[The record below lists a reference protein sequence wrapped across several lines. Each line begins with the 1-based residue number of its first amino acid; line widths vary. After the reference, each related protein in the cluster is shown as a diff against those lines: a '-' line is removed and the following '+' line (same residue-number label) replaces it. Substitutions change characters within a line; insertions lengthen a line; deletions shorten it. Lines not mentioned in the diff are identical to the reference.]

1 MSTNAGFVSQKE
13 RLRIMIKLKLMTLFM
28 IFIIASGC
36 TEFTLL
42 ASGSSLTLSQ
52 NAYAKAYSS
61 VDMLTIMSTQKSI
74 KGHIYEKGKKE
85 VHTLLR
91 FVSY

>member
-28 IFIIASGC
+28 IFTIASGC

-42 ASGSSLTLSQ
+42 ASGSSLALSQ

>member
-1 MSTNAGFVSQKE
+1 
-13 RLRIMIKLKLMTLFM
+13 MIKLKLMILFM
-28 IFIIASGC
+28 IFIIVSGC